1 MLDLTKSWLE
11 GLEESVATE
20 DIEDLE
26 LIDPTVKEALDDRI
40 LQIKDELAG
49 TVASKP
55 ISK

>member
-26 LIDPTVKEALDDRI
+26 LIDPAVKEALDDRV

-49 TVASKP
+49 AVAFKTVSK
-55 ISK
+55 